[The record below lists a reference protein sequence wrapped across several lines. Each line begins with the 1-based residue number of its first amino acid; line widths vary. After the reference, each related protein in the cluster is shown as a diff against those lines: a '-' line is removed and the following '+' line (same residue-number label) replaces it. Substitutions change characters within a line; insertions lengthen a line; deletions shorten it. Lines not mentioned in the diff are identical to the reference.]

1 MPRHCR
7 CARPEMRRCS
17 TGIDV
22 VKTTQRPG
30 EFIITFPASFHA
42 GFSHGFN
49 CGEAVN
55 VADAHWLPFGRSAV
69 ENYRK
74 GLGASACCCSSA
86 PRAWIHD
93 PASPLQASAMRC
105 LLTSASSGCFT
116 RPAGA
121 AHNAADCLPVLPLTL
136 SSVRTSAQAPPARSC
151 CECRSMRT
159 MSCAP
164 SWWSLQR

>member
-1 MPRHCR
+1 LPRYR
-7 CARPEMRRCS
+7 QYAPPETRRCS

-30 EFIITFPASFHA
+30 EFIITFPAAFHA

-74 GLGASACCCSSA
+74 GLGASACA
-86 PRAWIHD
+86 A
-93 PASPLQASAMRC
+93 A
-105 LLTSASSGCFT
+105 LTSRVVSRSCLT
-116 RPAGA
+116 PAGKRDA
-121 AHNAADCLPVLPLTL
+121 VFSHERLVWMLHKACRCGTDAADCLPVLRLTL
-136 SSVRTSAQAPPARSC
+136 TSVRASAQAPPGRSC

-164 SWWSLQR
+164 SWWWLQR